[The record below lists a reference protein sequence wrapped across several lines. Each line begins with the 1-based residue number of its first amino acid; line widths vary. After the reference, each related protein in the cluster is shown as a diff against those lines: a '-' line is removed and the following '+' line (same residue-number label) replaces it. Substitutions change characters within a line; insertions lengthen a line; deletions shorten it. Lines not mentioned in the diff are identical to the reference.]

1 MSGPP
6 DMILNNDL
14 SLGTLQDVGS
24 DSSRAS
30 DGAAPSDSSDSVL
43 DAEPVSK
50 FTSIL
55 DCPVDECIKDDS
67 SQLVNIVPAGFSA
80 LLESYFSLFALCIAI
95 NVPSQFLKPD
105 FRELP
110 YNEQWFKGDTVAAS
124 PYCLVHR
131 DSGPQFVE
139 KSEVVGNELLETQPQ
154 LIPRFQR
161 LIAVANSLDF
171 KRSFVSAKLISSG
184 VDVNVTQALRS
195 FDHLSE
201 VFPQFIMNLHT
212 ENDMCLKGPNATSKL
227 FNSRALHRPSVAEPF
242 QPTSLS
248 VLNFSPENYAPT
260 LYEMFNPMLL
270 PEEEDEE
277 EEEDEQVDG
286 NSPGNGG
293 SRTRYAIENAFDFL
307 APVFT
312 IIFDDMDEST
322 EEVNLSH
329 GVEMPMEFYPQLYT
343 KNALE
348 QVVIPVLQERQE
360 LRDTNKA
367 KLNKMTS
374 LQSFQGKQIKSF
386 LNSSINYLDE
396 IQLGDDPTRSKELRD
411 HLQHISDELST
422 KKRELL
428 VQYTELQKQITQLSF
443 ERPSDRIIE
452 LARQRGVIDEP
463 YVLRLA
469 ALSPYDYLIARNVSN
484 NDKHSSGSNSAESP
498 WLRVVTD
505 FGSTTITQHPLAET
519 EAQDVIKSA
528 TRHASETPIL
538 FVYIKKD
545 SIEPV
550 SEIRRALAGNQ
561 PLADF
566 LQKDFDFLS
575 RLML

>member
-1 MSGPP
+1 
-6 DMILNNDL
+6 
-14 SLGTLQDVGS
+14 
-24 DSSRAS
+24 
-30 DGAAPSDSSDSVL
+30 
-43 DAEPVSK
+43 
-50 FTSIL
+50 
-55 DCPVDECIKDDS
+55 
-67 SQLVNIVPAGFSA
+67 
-80 LLESYFSLFALCIAI
+80 
-95 NVPSQFLKPD
+95 
-105 FRELP
+105 
-110 YNEQWFKGDTVAAS
+110 
-124 PYCLVHR
+124 
-131 DSGPQFVE
+131 
-139 KSEVVGNELLETQPQ
+139 
-154 LIPRFQR
+154 
-161 LIAVANSLDF
+161 
-171 KRSFVSAKLISSG
+171 
-184 VDVNVTQALRS
+184 
-195 FDHLSE
+195 
-201 VFPQFIMNLHT
+201 
-212 ENDMCLKGPNATSKL
+212 
-227 FNSRALHRPSVAEPF
+227 
-242 QPTSLS
+242 
-248 VLNFSPENYAPT
+248 
-260 LYEMFNPMLL
+260 
-270 PEEEDEE
+270 
-277 EEEDEQVDG
+277 
-286 NSPGNGG
+286 
-293 SRTRYAIENAFDFL
+293 
-307 APVFT
+307 
-312 IIFDDMDEST
+312 
-322 EEVNLSH
+322 
-329 GVEMPMEFYPQLYT
+329 MEFYPQLYT

-505 FGSTTITQHPLAET
+505 FGSTTITQHPLTET

-575 RLML
+575 RLMLWNTAAN